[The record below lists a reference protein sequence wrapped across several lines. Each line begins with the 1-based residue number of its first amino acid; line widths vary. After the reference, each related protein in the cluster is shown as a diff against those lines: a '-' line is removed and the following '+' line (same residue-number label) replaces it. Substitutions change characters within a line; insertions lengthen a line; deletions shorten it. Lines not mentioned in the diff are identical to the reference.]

1 MRTTKRGMGS
11 VYLPKYRDRQTGE
24 LRESRVWWIDWGVNG
39 RRYRECADTTD
50 RAVALKLLRKRLGAV
65 AQGRPVTPDVDRT
78 TFPDLAK
85 LISDDYATNGLRSA
99 KRLKG
104 SLKHLTAYF
113 GEYRANQIDTGA
125 IRRYIAER
133 QKDSAANATVNRE
146 LACLKRAF
154 RLAAQS
160 DRVASVP
167 HVPMLREA
175 NARSGFFE
183 REQFEAVLEHLPRH
197 LHAPLRVAYATGWRV
212 PSEILT
218 RQKRHL
224 DLANGW
230 LRLDP
235 NETKNG
241 EAREFPFDL
250 MPELRTVLTEQV
262 ERNRAFEQATGQIVP
277 WLFHHD
283 GRPIRSFYGAW
294 RRACKVAKLADRVP
308 HDFRRTAA
316 RNLIRAG
323 VPEAVAMKLTGHL
336 TASVFRRYAI
346 VDVAMLKEATVKL
359 AAFHKAERETAAG
372 TGAKVASLD
381 AARAA
386 RSN

>member
-1 MRTTKRGMGS
+1 
-11 VYLPKYRDRQTGE
+11 VYLPKYRERQTGE
-24 LRESRVWWIDWGVNG
+24 LRESRVYWINWAVNG

-50 RAVALKLLRKRLGAV
+50 RAVALKLLRKRLGKV
-65 AQGRPVTPDVDRT
+65 AEGRPVTPDAERT
-78 TFPDLAK
+78 TFADLARM
-85 LISDDYATNGLRSA
+85 ISDDYATNKLRSA

-113 GEYRANQIDTGA
+113 ADYRANQIDTGA

-133 QKDSAANATVNRE
+133 QKEGTANATVNRE
-146 LACLKRAF
+146 LSALKRAF

-160 DRVASVP
+160 NRVGSVP

-175 NARSGFFE
+175 NARRGFFE
-183 REQFEAVLEHLPRH
+183 RDQFEAVLKHLPTH
-197 LHAPLRVAYATGWRV
+197 LQSPFRVAYLTGWRG

-218 RQKRHL
+218 RQKRHI

-250 MPELRTVLTEQV
+250 LPELRTVLTEQV
-262 ERNRAFEQATGQIVP
+262 ERNRAFEQATDQIVP
-277 WLFHHD
+277 WLFHRD
-283 GRPIRSFYGAW
+283 GKPIRSIYDAW
-294 RRACKVAKLADRVP
+294 RLACEAAGVADRVP
-308 HDFRRTAA
+308 HDFRRTAV

-346 VDVAMLKEATVKL
+346 VDVGMLREATVKL

-372 TGAKVASLD
+372 SGARVASLD
-381 AARAA
+381 DVRAA
-386 RSN
+386 KSN